1 MYPCKQITPTKEAAG
16 MQTKIDLE
24 SIDKNTLD
32 GFMDYILTLGARVFQ
47 QPETQAAYRQWH
59 IRRYGCPPKETF
71 DHV

>member
-1 MYPCKQITPTKEAAG
+1 

-47 QPETQAAYRQWH
+47 QPETQAAYHQWH

>member
-47 QPETQAAYRQWH
+47 QPETQAAYRQ
-59 IRRYGCPPKETF
+59 
-71 DHV
+71 